1 MQLSCILTSSVV
13 MYPDWQFL
21 YWFRSVF
28 WKKNDFVYRDERT
41 GKEVKPGRGKTLVW
55 LLTVGALAG
64 SAFMGRDWVQEELP
78 RRLKDFD
85 PRLFAKILTS

>member
-1 MQLSCILTSSVV
+1 

-41 GKEVKPGRGKTLVW
+41 GQEVRPGAKRRA
-55 LLTVGALAG
+55 LLSLMTVSALAG
-64 SAFMGRDWVQEELP
+64 SLYLGPERIAEEL
-78 RRLKDFD
+78 RNRAATLDVRTWLKS
-85 PRLFAKILTS
+85 LTS

>member
-1 MQLSCILTSSVV
+1 

-28 WKKNDFVYRDERT
+28 WKKNDFVYRDEKT
-41 GKEVKPGRGKTLVW
+41 GEEIKPGRNKTFVW
-55 LLTVGALAG
+55 LLTAGALAG
-64 SAFMGRDWVQEELP
+64 GAFMARDWIQGELP

-85 PRLFAKILTS
+85 PRSLVKTS